1 MKLPIHLPDPGT
13 LLAELPRPH
22 KPTPMSELSWPRRIR
37 RGFGLVM
44 LVSMGAMA
52 VSASTAST
60 DWDVQGDGPPPAQ
73 KPKDDGEG
81 SDGADNDAN
90 RVSETDSED
99 TSNATS

>member
-1 MKLPIHLPDPGT
+1 MKLPIHLPDPAT
-13 LLAELPRPH
+13 LLSELPRPH

-60 DWDVQGDGPPPAQ
+60 DWDVRGDGPPPAQ
-73 KPKDDGEG
+73 KPKDEDDSADGP
-81 SDGADNDAN
+81 DDDAN

-99 TSNATS
+99 TSDATA